1 MKETTLLMAAVLAAA
16 TATVLVAGIAVVPTT
31 FQNAQALIPHTRG
44 ISITSTA
51 QEQAQ
56 EDGPGDTDQDIDQ
69 DSSVKCKFFDD
80 VEVNETP

>member
-31 FQNAQALIPHTRG
+31 FQNAQANPCSG